1 MSPSAPKSSATPEE
15 LIRVTRQ
22 MTVAT
27 ARAVSAGN
35 ANKQDQLTAA
45 ANLGRKTVVDLLV
58 VCKVCVSW
66 ADAFIKAQKLGNLLV
81 LVSEMFWGSPLAL
94 RVCCYFLQL

>member
-1 MSPSAPKSSATPEE
+1 MYYYSLQVLMSSTPPKSSATPEE
-15 LIRVTRQ
+15 LIRCTRQ

-27 ARAVSAGN
+27 AKAVAAGN

-58 VCKVCVSW
+58 ACKVY
-66 ADAFIKAQKLGNLLV
+66 LV
-81 LVSEMFWGSPLAL
+81 LLEA
-94 RVCCYFLQL
+94 YFN

>member
-1 MSPSAPKSSATPEE
+1 MVYKTNCDMYYYSLQVLMSSTPPKSSATPEE
-15 LIRVTRQ
+15 LIRCTRQ

-27 ARAVSAGN
+27 AKAVAAGN

-58 VCKVCVSW
+58 ACKVY
-66 ADAFIKAQKLGNLLV
+66 LV
-81 LVSEMFWGSPLAL
+81 LLEA
-94 RVCCYFLQL
+94 YFN